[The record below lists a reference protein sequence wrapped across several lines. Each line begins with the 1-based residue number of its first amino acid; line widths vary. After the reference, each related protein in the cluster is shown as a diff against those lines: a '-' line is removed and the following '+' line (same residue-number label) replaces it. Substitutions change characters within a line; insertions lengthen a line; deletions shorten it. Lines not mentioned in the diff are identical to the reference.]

1 MSPPPDHYHAF
12 LLRLWQIQNDD
23 EATWLASL
31 EDSRSGEK
39 HGFASLE
46 ALLEYLRQLTG
57 KEENKE
63 LDL

>member
-12 LLRLWQIQNDD
+12 LLRLWRIPNDD
-23 EATWLASL
+23 EGTWLASL

-46 ALLEYLRQLTG
+46 VLLEYLRQLTRR
-57 KEENKE
+57 EENKE
-63 LDL
+63 LD

>member
-12 LLRLWQIQNDD
+12 LLRLWQISNDD
-23 EATWLASL
+23 EGTWLASL

-46 ALLEYLRQLTG
+46 ALLEYLRQITRR
-57 KEENKE
+57 EENKE